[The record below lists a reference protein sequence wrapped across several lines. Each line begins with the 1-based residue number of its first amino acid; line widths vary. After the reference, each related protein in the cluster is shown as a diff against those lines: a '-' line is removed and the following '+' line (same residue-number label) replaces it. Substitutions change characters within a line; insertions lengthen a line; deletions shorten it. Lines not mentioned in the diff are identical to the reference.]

1 MKYIFLSL
9 YFQLL
14 IFESKKD
21 KTCLNIHE
29 LNVPLKEPH
38 STSAPGSWHTNPHSL
53 AGSLFLK
60 ENKSHFKPNLMDKIE
75 ARAKETK
82 YQSWSKPRSAHKIV
96 TIFFACFKTWVW
108 VPWWK
113 ENSKA
118 VEARAVP
125 LEYVYSPLQWLLRR
139 GSHLFGYIIPD
150 TFVLKISLIILVSYL
165 MFSFMFPLKTFYSN
179 LPLKEREKEREKWER
194 FAWEGPWVLN
204 DNFLISIPW

>member
-1 MKYIFLSL
+1 M
-9 YFQLL
+9 
-14 IFESKKD
+14 
-21 KTCLNIHE
+21 
-29 LNVPLKEPH
+29 
-38 STSAPGSWHTNPHSL
+38 G
-53 AGSLFLK
+53 
-60 ENKSHFKPNLMDKIE
+60 KIE

-108 VPWWK
+108 MPWWK

-150 TFVLKISLIILVSYL
+150 TFVLKVSLIILVSYL
-165 MFSFMFPLKTFYSN
+165 MFSFMFPLKHSTLIYLWKRETKRERSGRDLPEKDHESSITTSLSPFLDRIVRDVWCIQLKGN
-179 LPLKEREKEREKWER
+179 LPLKTKTLRPNKCKE
-194 FAWEGPWVLN
+194 
-204 DNFLISIPW
+204 